1 MNRSYKISVVRI
13 LCGIAIPILA
23 IYICP
28 AHSEHI
34 LLAVLAA
41 IWYELAFGIGS
52 TGIGA
57 FVDLITGI
65 LLEKLQIVKKALR
78 EYLIEIDLYIH
89 IELEYT
95 KPKKKLIKDAIK
107 KIQSE
112 DEIDREMGFEILP
125 EFKGDATYEIL
136 LKLLK
141 IREELY
147 MKTKKILWIDYDTDS
162 LIELV
167 KPLEKDGY
175 KIMVANN
182 EKEALETIEKSKSD
196 FDLILSDIII
206 PPDVKRD
213 AKKIPFV
220 EIGMRLLKTLL
231 IDKKIK
237 TPIIVLSV
245 VSDKEKIG
253 KMYDMGVKKFLQ
265 KREYLSSKLR
275 EEIYKVLEVQD

>member
-1 MNRSYKISVVRI
+1 
-13 LCGIAIPILA
+13 
-23 IYICP
+23 
-28 AHSEHI
+28 
-34 LLAVLAA
+34 
-41 IWYELAFGIGS
+41 
-52 TGIGA
+52 
-57 FVDLITGI
+57 
-65 LLEKLQIVKKALR
+65 
-78 EYLIEIDLYIH
+78 
-89 IELEYT
+89 
-95 KPKKKLIKDAIK
+95 
-107 KIQSE
+107 
-112 DEIDREMGFEILP
+112 MGFEILS
-125 EFKGDATYEIL
+125 EFEEDATYGIL

-213 AKKIPFV
+213 TKKIPFV

-265 KREYLSSKLR
+265 KRECLANELKK
-275 EEIYKVLEVQD
+275 EVDEILEVQD